1 MNDPYETLGVA
12 RDASQEFIQQAY
24 RKLAKAHH
32 PDLNPGNAQAEDRFK
47 VVSAANELL
56 SDPDKRGRFDR
67 GEIDADGQEQA
78 AQSSHHDPFYRGY
91 AEGAA
96 GRRYGPAGRQQG
108 QGGFDDIFS
117 SMFSGSF
124 GDRREPGN
132 AAMRGQDERYVLAAG
147 FLDAVAGA
155 TRRLTLPDGRTLDVK
170 IPPASSDGQV
180 LRLRGQGG
188 AGWGGGASGDALIEL
203 SVAPHPVF
211 TRDGRDVRLVLPVGL
226 RDAVLGGPVEVP
238 TPGGPV
244 RMRVPPHSDS
254 GTELRLRG
262 RGVPAHGGLAA
273 GDLYATLRV
282 VIGTPD
288 PALEAF
294 LRGPVPQQAADGQPD
309 SPQPMM
315 EADA

>member
-1 MNDPYETLGVA
+1 MDDPYKTLGVT
-12 RDASQEFIQQAY
+12 RDASQESIQQAY
-24 RKLAKAHH
+24 RKLAKVHH
-32 PDLNPGNAQAEDRFK
+32 PDLNPGDAQAEDRFK
-47 VVSAANELL
+47 AVSAANELL
-56 SDPDKRGRFDR
+56 SDPDKRSRFDR

-78 AQSSHHDPFYRGY
+78 AHPFHNDPSYRGY

-108 QGGFDDIFS
+108 GFDDILG
-117 SMFSGSF
+117 SMFRGSY
-124 GDRREPGN
+124 GDRRGPSD
-132 AAMRGQDERYVLAAG
+132 AAMRGQDERYVLTAS

-170 IPPASSDGQV
+170 IPLASLDGQV

-188 AGWGGGASGDALIEL
+188 AGWGGDAAGDALIEL
-203 SVAPHPVF
+203 SVATHPVF
-211 TRDGRDVRLVLPVGL
+211 TRDGRDIRLVLPVGL

-238 TPGGPV
+238 TPAGPV
-244 RMRVPPHSDS
+244 RMRVPPRSDS

-262 RGVPAHGGLAA
+262 RGVPAHGELAA

-294 LRGPVPQQAADGQPD
+294 LRGPVAQQAEIGQPD